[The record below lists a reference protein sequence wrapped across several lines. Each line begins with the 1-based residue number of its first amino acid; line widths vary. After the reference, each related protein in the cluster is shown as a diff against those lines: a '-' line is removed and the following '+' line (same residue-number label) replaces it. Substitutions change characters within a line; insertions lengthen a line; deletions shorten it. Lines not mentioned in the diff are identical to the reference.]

1 MNSSNGFTDQ
11 KEQTVTLMS
20 QLVRKILRKEIKILG
35 NGDLRA
41 RSHPATFFIR
51 YTGRQIT

>member
-1 MNSSNGFTDQ
+1 MNSLNGFTDL

-41 RSHPATFFIR
+41 RSH
-51 YTGRQIT
+51 